1 MYIIGQPLPLLAGR
15 GREQHPSRVHHFEL
29 VTSLL
34 GGWCVQDMV
43 LVIYTVSYPPRLV
56 PVSLVSPGLGTKSSS
71 VFASVPDTAP
81 APEHEEKYRGG
92 ESDKNSPD
100 VSAMIDASEVK
111 QPTYMHC
118 I

>member
-1 MYIIGQPLPLLAGR
+1 M
-15 GREQHPSRVHHFEL
+15 
-29 VTSLL
+29 
-34 GGWCVQDMV
+34 QDMV